1 MKSARQK
8 DEALLRDI
16 AQARALQARPRIW
29 WLGQSGF
36 LVYVAGK
43 TILFDPY
50 LSDSL
55 TRKYANTDKPHERIT
70 ERVIA
75 PELLTGID
83 VITCSH
89 NHTDHLDAETLLP
102 LSQVQSRVPAGCAEG
117 ERRVCPGAARTVD
130 DKANPSGC
138 GRNRASCRR
147 RIATGFL
154 RRTTL
159 SNAMKRGRCRCSRVR
174 CRRLANSGCT
184 TAVTRCLHDRLV
196 AALKPHQRAD
206 LAFVPIN
213 GNKPERRV
221 AGNLNGAEAAWLSLE
236 IGAKLAIPHHFD
248 MFRIQH
254 RSPGRVR
261 RRMRPPWPAF
271 PGARKWGR
279 ARFEMNDSLAQSL

>member
-16 AQARALQARPRIW
+16 AQARAEARPRIW

-75 PELLTGID
+75 PERLTGID
-83 VITCSH
+83 VITSSH
-89 NHTDHLDAETLLP
+89 NHIDHLDSETLLP
-102 LSQVQSRVPAGCAEG
+102 LLKSNPAASLVVPRANVAFALDRLGRIDEKLIPVDAGQSVQVKGVEFTGIPAAHNTVERDERGQCRYLGYVVTIGKTRVYH
-117 ERRVCPGAARTVD
+117 
-130 DKANPSGC
+130 SGD
-138 GRNRASCRR
+138 
-147 RIATGFL
+147 
-154 RRTTL
+154 TL
-159 SNAMKRGRCRCSRVR
+159 
-174 CRRLANSGCT
+174 
-184 TAVTRCLHDRLV
+184 LHDGLV
-196 AALKPHQRAD
+196 AALKPHRVD
-206 LAFVPIN
+206 LCLVPIN

-221 AGNLNGAEAAWLSLE
+221 AGNLNGAEAAWLSRE

-248 MFRIQH
+248 LFAFNTA
-254 RSPGRVR
+254 SPDEFIAECGRL
-261 RRMRPPWPAF
+261 
-271 PGARKWGR
+271 GQ
-279 ARFEMNDSLAQSL
+279 RFQVLENGEGLDSTE